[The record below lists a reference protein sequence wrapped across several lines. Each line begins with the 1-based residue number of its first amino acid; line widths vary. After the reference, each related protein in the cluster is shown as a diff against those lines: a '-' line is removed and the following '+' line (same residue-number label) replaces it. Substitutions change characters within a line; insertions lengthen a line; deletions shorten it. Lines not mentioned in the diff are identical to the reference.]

1 MSYETTNNA
10 SQAAVKDQFY
20 EKLKKV
26 LSENRPQTEQT
37 ISMKDMNAM

>member
-10 SQAAVKDQFY
+10 SQAVVKDQFY

-26 LSENRPQTEQT
+26 LSKNRPQREQ
-37 ISMKDMNAM
+37 IILMKDMNAM